1 MTLRTFEEL
10 SRAADARRSPVPV
23 AAAGGAEPTVLEAL
37 EQAHRRGWVA
47 PLVAGSKR
55 DIQKT
60 AEECGVDLHGFTIL
74 DSEDAAGTAVA
85 AVRQGQARLLMK
97 GQIAT
102 PALMRAVLDAN
113 AGLRTDRVICQVV
126 LMAIRPAGRRFLLA
140 DTGICVQPTL
150 EQKCDILRSAA
161 ALAHALQAETPVRVA
176 ILAASETATAALP
189 DTLDAAELQARGEAG
204 EFPGCFVQGP
214 LSFDLAYAAD
224 AADKKRIGGP
234 VVGAADVMLFPNLTA
249 ANLTVKAMMYTA
261 DCEFGG
267 VLCGTACPVV
277 FMSRADSTQ
286 IRLHSLALALQLLS
300 WSPS

>member
-1 MTLRTFEEL
+1 MALLTFEEL

-37 EQAHRRGWVA
+37 AQAHQRGWIV

-55 DIQKT
+55 HIQKT
-60 AEECGVDLHGFTIL
+60 AEECGVDLHGFTLL
-74 DSEDAAGTAVA
+74 DSEDAAGAAVA

-102 PALMRAVLDAN
+102 PSLMRAVLDPA
-113 AGLRTDRVICQVV
+113 AGLRTGRVICQVV

-150 EQKCDILRSAA
+150 EQKCDILRSAVTV
-161 ALAHALQAETPVRVA
+161 AHALQAETPVRAA
-176 ILAASETATAALP
+176 ILAASETVTTALP
-189 DTLDAAELQARGEAG
+189 DTLDAAELQRRGENG
-204 EFPGCFVQGP
+204 EFPSCVVQGP

-224 AADKKRIGGP
+224 AADKKRIEGP

-249 ANLTVKAMMYTA
+249 ANLTVKAMLYTA

-267 VLCGTACPVV
+267 VLCGAACPVV
-277 FMSRADSTQ
+277 FMSRADTTPT
-286 IRLHSLALALQLLS
+286 RLRSLALALQLLS
-300 WSPS
+300 